1 MKETVHTDKA
11 PQAIGPYTQAVKVG
25 AETMVFCSG
34 QIPVDPATGGIV
46 EGSAAQQ
53 TWQVMKNINAVLEA
67 AGFTLNDVV
76 KTTIF
81 LTDLAFFSEVN
92 SVYESFFDQT
102 YPARTTVEVSA
113 LPRGALVEIEAIACR

>member
-11 PQAIGPYTQAVKVG
+11 PQAIGPYAQAVKVG
-25 AETMVFCSG
+25 AETMLFCSG
-34 QIPVDPATGGIV
+34 QIPIDPATGGII

-76 KTTIF
+76 KTTIY

-102 YPARTTVEVSA
+102 YPARTTVQVSA
-113 LPRGALVEIEAIACR
+113 LPRGALVEVEAFACR